1 MSAGGG
7 GLQELQEQLE
17 AIDQEISSLEQE
29 IEGLRAEKRD
39 MDDAMNALDHL
50 ESGDS
55 VQVPLGG
62 DAYVRAEITDIDE
75 IIVSLGGGFAAE
87 RDQDGA
93 ADSLEQKKG
102 TLDDRISDVQSDI
115 SDLEEESAKI
125 EQRAQQ
131 MQQQQLQQLQ
141 QQMQGQ
147 GQGPDPGSETDDE

>member
-17 AIDQEISSLEQE
+17 AIDQEISSLEQDIQE
-29 IEGLRAEKRD
+29 LRDEKRD
-39 MDDAMNALDHL
+39 MDDAINALDRL
-50 ESGDS
+50 ESGDT

-62 DAYVRAEITDIDE
+62 DAYVRAEIQDIDE
-75 IIVSLGGGFAAE
+75 VIVSLGGGFAAE
-87 RDQDGA
+87 RDQEGA
-93 ADSLEQKKG
+93 ADSLGQKKEI
-102 TLDDRISDVQSDI
+102 LDDRISDIQSDI
-115 SDLEEESAKI
+115 SDLEEESTKV